1 MDVPVDIRI
10 TLGKSLA
17 DPTHIMV
24 NAPLPKIR
32 MRRLRHPA
40 NLRALVRE
48 NRLSVDNLVLPLFI
62 KEGRDIK
69 NPINSLTG
77 HYQFSIDRLR
87 EEIQEISDLNI
98 PAVILFGIPSH
109 KDSQGSSAL
118 SSHGVIQS
126 AIAAIKE
133 WAPEL
138 VVISDLCFCEY
149 TDHGHCGVI
158 ASHQRGEVIVDND
171 ATLSLLA
178 QQAISHARAGADIIA
193 PSGMMDG
200 MVQAIRHGLDQNG
213 FMQIPILS
221 YAVKYASAF
230 YGPFRE
236 AAGSGA
242 PQHGGR
248 QTYQMDP
255 ANAQNGIREAELD
268 VEEGADMLMVKPAH
282 TYLDMIYRIK
292 QRFPAI
298 PLGAYHVSGE
308 YAMIKAAAAQGW
320 IDEERAMLE
329 SLIAIKRAGADFII
343 TYYAKK
349 FARREKT

>member
-1 MDVPVDIRI
+1 
-10 TLGKSLA
+10 
-17 DPTHIMV
+17 MV
-24 NAPLPKIR
+24 SPSFPHAR

-48 NRLSVDNLVLPLFI
+48 HRLDVDDLVMPLFI
-62 KEGRDIK
+62 KAGQNIK
-69 NPINSLTG
+69 NPIHSLIG

-87 EEIQEISDLNI
+87 EEIQQIVALNI
-98 PAVILFGIPSH
+98 PAVILFGIPLY
-109 KDSQGSSAL
+109 KDAQGSSAL
-118 SSHGVIQS
+118 SADGVIQS
-126 AIAAIKE
+126 AMTAIKE
-133 WAPEL
+133 WAPQL

-149 TDHGHCGVI
+149 TDHGHCGII
-158 ASHQRGEVIVDND
+158 ASHRHGEVIVDND
-171 ATLSLLA
+171 ATLALLA
-178 QQAISHARAGADIIA
+178 EQAVSHARAGADIIA

-200 MVQAIRHGLDQNG
+200 MVHAIRQGLDQHG
-213 FMQIPILS
+213 FTQIPILS

-236 AAGSGA
+236 AAGSGV

-268 VEEGADMLMVKPAH
+268 VQEGADMLMVKPGH

-292 QRFPAI
+292 QQFPAL

-320 IDEERAMLE
+320 IDEERAMFE
-329 SLIAIKRAGADFII
+329 TLIAFKRAGADFIV
-343 TYYAKK
+343 TYFAK
-349 FARREKT
+349 AAAEILSSTGDIR

>member
-1 MDVPVDIRI
+1 MQI
-10 TLGKSLA
+10 SF
-17 DPTHIMV
+17 PTV
-24 NAPLPKIR
+24 R

-48 NRLSVDNLVLPLFI
+48 HRLSVEDLVLPLFI
-62 KEGRDIK
+62 KEGHGIK
-69 NPINSLTG
+69 NPIHSLAG
-77 HYQFSIDRLR
+77 HYQWSVDCLR
-87 EEIQEISDLNI
+87 EEIQRIVDLRI
-98 PAVILFGIPSH
+98 PAVILFGIPLH
-109 KDSQGSSAL
+109 KDARGSSAL
-118 SSHGVIQS
+118 SENGVIPS

-133 WAPEL
+133 WAPQL

-158 ASHQRGEVIVDND
+158 AAHQQGEVIIDND
-171 ATLSLLA
+171 ATLDLLA
-178 QQAISHARAGADIIA
+178 AQAVSHARAGADVIA

-200 MVQAIRHGLDQNG
+200 MVRAIRQGLDQNG
-213 FMQIPILS
+213 FLHIPILS

-242 PQHGGR
+242 PRYGGR

-255 ANAQNGIREAELD
+255 ANAQNGIREAEMD
-268 VEEGADMLMVKPAH
+268 VLEGADMLMVKPAH
-282 TYLDMIYRIK
+282 TYLDMIFRIK
-292 QRFPAI
+292 QKFPAL

-320 IDEERAMLE
+320 LDEERAMLE
-329 SLIAIKRAGADFII
+329 ALIAIKRAGADFII
-343 TYYAKK
+343 TYYAK
-349 FARREKT
+349 AVAEIIRHG